1 MRTITFLLPVLF
13 GIACNQPAKNYSM
26 RKAGFNEQTEKAAI
40 MKTIENETDCFYK
53 RDYEGWKDNFVQ
65 REYAFQAWSNKD
77 GTFDAKV
84 GWKEVDEKIAA
95 YIKHNPE
102 EPGSSSH
109 PWVERRNI
117 LVKFFSEKLAYL
129 VWDQYNS
136 DKESR
141 TFLLSKDQRIMEKIN
156 GKWKIANVSSYWDYK
171 NVIPADSIHNL

>member
-1 MRTITFLLPVLF
+1 MKTIIFLLPVLVS
-13 GIACNQPAKNYSM
+13 IACNQPAKNYSTG
-26 RKAGFNEQTEKAAI
+26 KAGFNEQTEKAAI

-65 REYAFQAWSNKD
+65 RDYAFQAWSNHD

-84 GWKEVDEKIAA
+84 GWKEVDEKIG
-95 YIKHNPE
+95 IFLKGHPV
-102 EPGSSSH
+102 EPGTSSH
-109 PWVERRNI
+109 PWVERRNMV
-117 LVKFFSEKLAYL
+117 VKFFSESLAYL

-136 DKESR
+136 DKDSK